1 MLDQLKAIQSESRMK
16 EALRYVKPV
25 FIDKNL
31 IRLGSR
37 HDGGYV
43 LAEDLL
49 NSGISY
55 SLGVGGNSWFDMVLE
70 SKGYSA
76 YLYDYTQD
84 HIIKDGKEYIIPE
97 DQNIFFNKIGID
109 SYNHGNFKTIDQII
123 KDNKHT
129 KETNMLLQC
138 DIEGS
143 EWDIFSHISQS
154 TLTKFSQILIEF
166 HTLYENMVD
175 DIKYNK
181 MLTSFKNL
189 AENFVP
195 FHVHGNNCSIPPTFK
210 IDGKDVPNTLEVSY
224 ARKDLVEILEG
235 TPVFPTKLDS
245 PNHRAK
251 PDIEL
256 GTFTW

>member
-1 MLDQLKAIQSESRMK
+1 MLNQLKAIQSESRMK

-25 FIDKNL
+25 FIDKDL

-76 YLYDYTQD
+76 YLYDHTQD

-109 SYNHGNFKTIDQII
+109 SYNHHNFKTIDQII

-154 TLTKFSQILIEF
+154 TLTKFSQILVEF

-175 DIKYNK
+175 DTKYDK
-181 MLTSFKNL
+181 MLASFKNL

-210 IDGKDVPNTLEVSY
+210 IDGKNVPNTLEVSY